1 MTYLHSDLNINTVM
15 ENKTIGFYLENAHVN
30 LVQAAKIA
38 HLERDPDAETLSG
51 LIDSLENLFERFCP
65 PYTVDQD

>member
-1 MTYLHSDLNINTVM
+1 MK
-15 ENKTIGFYLENAHVN
+15 NKTIGFYLENAHAN

-38 HLERDPDAETLSG
+38 HLERDPDAENLSS

-65 PYTVDQD
+65 PHTDERD